1 MSPNAHRTILAQEK
15 PVRVVTASELGRAQ
29 LDWPA
34 HPDELRAKPL
44 PKKSPRPHQK
54 AAIDDVLRGFQESD
68 RGQLIMACGTG
79 KTMVSLWVWEAL
91 DAPTALVVLPSLS
104 LLAQTVREW
113 CANAHAAFDFLAVC
127 LKDGLVKRGSTWAYV
142 VSEVD
147 GDTGK
152 KKPVWHGGFA
162 CREDARV
169 ARDDARDKAN
179 KGHVA
184 ASRQLLA
191 DYLDAWLATVA
202 ADLAPSTLAG
212 YKMHVRVYLKP
223 RLGDVRLCDLTR
235 KRAKTAYAQL
245 RKTERQRGGGTLSR
259 STVDR
264 IWATLRSALSE
275 AVDDEVLVVN
285 AAATRRK
292 RHGRKPKGHGKAETP
307 KLNAWTGEQV
317 ATFLEAVRDDRLAAL
332 WRLAAMTGM
341 RRAELTGLRGRD
353 VEWKAGVV
361 DVRHT
366 LTAVHFETQ
375 EGDEK
380 PKRGQAV
387 RLVDGEPKSGKSRP
401 VDLDAETLA
410 ALKAH
415 KAALARERLA
425 SPLPSF
431 NRAGLLFVNAD
442 GTAVHP
448 DYLSRR
454 FRKPLDGT
462 TLPRIRLHDLRHTHA
477 SLLLAAG
484 VPVHVVA
491 QRLGHAD
498 PGFTMRVYGHLL
510 PRQQRDA
517 AELVAGMVVAAQAAD

>member
-1 MSPNAHRTILAQEK
+1 VN
-15 PVRVVTASELGRAQ
+15 
-29 LDWPA
+29 
-34 HPDELRAKPL
+34 
-44 PKKSPRPHQK
+44 
-54 AAIDDVLRGFQESD
+54 
-68 RGQLIMACGTG
+68 G
-79 KTMVSLWVWEAL
+79 KM
-91 DAPTALVVLPSLS
+91 
-104 LLAQTVREW
+104 
-113 CANAHAAFDFLAVC
+113 
-127 LKDGLVKRGSTWAYV
+127 KDGLVKRGSTWAYV

-147 GDTGK
+147 ATTGR

-162 CREDARV
+162 SREDARV
-169 ARDDARDKAN
+169 ARDDARDRAN

-184 ASRQLLA
+184 ASRQLLG
-191 DYLDAWLATVA
+191 DYLDAWIVTVA
-202 ADLAPSTLAG
+202 ADLAPSTLAS

-245 RKTERQRGGGTLSR
+245 CKTERQRGGGTLAR

-292 RHGRKPKGHGKAETP
+292 RHGRKPKGQGRAETP
-307 KLNAWTGEQV
+307 KLNVWTGDQV
-317 ATFLEAVRDDRLAAL
+317 ATFLDAVRDDRLAAL

-341 RRAELTGLRGRD
+341 RRAELTGLRARD
-353 VEWKAGVV
+353 VDWKTGVLE
-361 DVRHT
+361 VRHT
-366 LTAVHFETQ
+366 LTAVHVETA
-375 EGDEK
+375 EGKKK

-387 RLVDGEPKSGKSRP
+387 QVVDGEPKSGKSRP

-410 ALKAH
+410 TLKGH
-415 KAALARERLA
+415 KATLAREKLA

-431 NRAGLLFVNAD
+431 NRAGLLFVMED
-442 GTAVHP
+442 GTKLHP

-454 FRKPLDGT
+454 FRKLADGT
-462 TLPRIRLHDLRHTHA
+462 DLPRIRLHDLRHTHA

-484 VPVHVVA
+484 VPVHVVS

-517 AELVAGMVVAAQAAD
+517 AELVAGMVVVAQTAD

>member
-1 MSPNAHRTILAQEK
+1 MN
-15 PVRVVTASELGRAQ
+15 
-29 LDWPA
+29 
-34 HPDELRAKPL
+34 
-44 PKKSPRPHQK
+44 
-54 AAIDDVLRGFQESD
+54 
-68 RGQLIMACGTG
+68 G
-79 KTMVSLWVWEAL
+79 KM
-91 DAPTALVVLPSLS
+91 
-104 LLAQTVREW
+104 
-113 CANAHAAFDFLAVC
+113 
-127 LKDGLVKRGSTWAYV
+127 KDGLVKRGNTWAYV

-147 GDTGK
+147 ATTGR

-162 CREDARV
+162 SREDARV
-169 ARDDARDKAN
+169 ARDDARDRAN

-184 ASRQLLA
+184 ASRQLLG
-191 DYLDAWLATVA
+191 DYLDAWIVTVA
-202 ADLAPSTLAG
+202 ADLAPSTLAS

-245 RKTERQRGGGTLSR
+245 CKTERQRGGGTLAR
-259 STVDR
+259 STVDH

-292 RHGRKPKGHGKAETP
+292 RHGRKPKGQSRTETP
-307 KLNAWTGEQV
+307 KLDVWTGEQV
-317 ATFLEAVRDDRLAAL
+317 AAFLEAVRDDRLSAL

-341 RRAELTGLRGRD
+341 RRAELTGLRARD
-353 VEWKAGVV
+353 VDWKTGVLE
-361 DVRHT
+361 VRHT
-366 LTAVHFETQ
+366 LTAVHVETA
-375 EGDEK
+375 EGKKK

-387 RLVDGEPKSGKSRP
+387 EVVDGEPKSGKSRP

-410 ALKAH
+410 TLKGH
-415 KAALARERLA
+415 KATLAREKLA

-431 NRAGLLFVNAD
+431 NRAGLLFVMED
-442 GTAVHP
+442 GTKLHP

-454 FRKPLDGT
+454 FRKLADGT
-462 TLPRIRLHDLRHTHA
+462 DLPRIRLHDLRHTHA

-517 AELVAGMVVAAQAAD
+517 AELVAGMVVVAQTAD